1 MKLFALAGSLMLL
14 GHTAA
19 VFAQDVP
26 INNSDKKAQETKPF
40 RPPAN
45 GISLLPGI
53 PMFNG
58 SRPGQSAKRGAVDP
72 LRYNAL
78 SLLLRNDVRG
88 EIGVSVTQR
97 EAIEEIGKQK
107 SAPRPLRIEAKGG
120 NETDIRQQ
128 IQQTMN
134 ASLEESNKTVEIVLH
149 REQIQRLR
157 QIDLRWRGALA
168 IADKVVAEPLNMDA
182 EQHRQASEYLQ
193 AYRDQQSAITMDAYK
208 DFMQTQQQNGT
219 DDNGGERKT
228 ISMRLRIPDRKE
240 MTPAQRQ
247 KFDEM
252 EEKIEKIR
260 AEFNLKALALLTPE
274 QKIAWTKLQ
283 GKPFAFRA
291 RD

>member
-14 GHTAA
+14 GCTGT
-19 VFAQDVP
+19 VLAQEIPGND
-26 INNSDKKAQETKPF
+26 SDK
-40 RPPAN
+40 RPATAKRFNPRAD

-53 PMFNG
+53 PVFNG
-58 SRPGQSAKRGAVDP
+58 SRPGQPAKRGTVDP
-72 LRYNAL
+72 SRYNAL
-78 SLLLRNDVRG
+78 SLLLRSDVRG
-88 EIGVSVTQR
+88 EVGVNIPQR
-97 EAIEEIGKQK
+97 EAIEEMGKKK
-107 SAPRPLRIEAKGG
+107 SVPRPLRIEAKGG
-120 NETDIRQQ
+120 NETDIRAQ

-134 ASLEESNKTVEIVLH
+134 SSLDESNKTVEIFLS

-157 QIDLRWRGALA
+157 QIDLRWRGGLA
-168 IADKVVAEPLNMDA
+168 IADKAVAEPLNLDA
-182 EQHRQASEYLQ
+182 DQHRQASEYLQ
-193 AYRDQQSAITMDAYK
+193 EYQDQQSAIMMDAYK

-260 AEFNLKALALLTPE
+260 AGLNLKALALLTPE
-274 QKIAWTKLQ
+274 QKAAYAKLQ